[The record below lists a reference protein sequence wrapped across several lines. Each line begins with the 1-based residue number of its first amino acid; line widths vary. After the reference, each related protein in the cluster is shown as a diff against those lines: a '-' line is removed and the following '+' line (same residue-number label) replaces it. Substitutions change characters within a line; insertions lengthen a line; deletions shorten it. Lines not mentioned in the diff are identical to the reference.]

1 MKFFVT
7 EDVFAKIPDAQFG
20 LVSVLG
26 ADNHGDNAEVE
37 ALLNEG
43 IAQCEAF
50 YSGKKVKDEPELQP
64 YREAFRNI
72 GINPNRYMCAI
83 EALMT
88 RIAKGQGMPH
98 INTIVDLGNAISLKY
113 HLAIGAHDLD
123 TMEGSFGVR
132 MSEEGDTFLP
142 FGAEE
147 REPVEPG
154 EVVYAS
160 GHKIRTR
167 RWTWRQGTEGQ
178 MTEETSHILFIL
190 DGFDS
195 NLDRIL
201 EARAELAA
209 LSERILG
216 GKVKIG
222 LINKDNMEFE
232 TEAE

>member
-20 LVSVLG
+20 LVSVNG
-26 ADNHGDNAEVE
+26 ADNHGMNAEVE
-37 ALLNEG
+37 AFLQEG
-43 IAQCEAF
+43 VKACEEF
-50 YSGKKVKDEPELQP
+50 YGGKKVKNEPELQP

-88 RIAKGQGMPH
+88 RIAKGQGMPV
-98 INTIVDLGNAISLKY
+98 INTIVDLGNAVSLKY
-113 HLAIGAHDLD
+113 HLPIGVHDLD

-132 MSEEGDTFLP
+132 ISVEGDTFLP

-160 GHKIRTR
+160 GSKVRTR
-167 RWTWRQGTEGQ
+167 RWTWRQGVEGQ
-178 MTEETSHILFIL
+178 MTEETTHMLFII

-195 NLDRIL
+195 NLDLIL
-201 EARAELAA
+201 EARAELAELCA
-209 LSERILG
+209 KYLG
-216 GKVKIG
+216 GVVKTG
-222 LINKDNMEFE
+222 LINKDAMEYE
-232 TEAE
+232 TEVE